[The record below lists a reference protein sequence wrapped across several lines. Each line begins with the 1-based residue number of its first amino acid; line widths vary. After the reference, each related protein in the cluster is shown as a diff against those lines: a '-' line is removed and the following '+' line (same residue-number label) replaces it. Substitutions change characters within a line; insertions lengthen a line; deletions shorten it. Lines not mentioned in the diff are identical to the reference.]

1 MTVPPFPKPR
11 FAFNYDV
18 EAEIIR
24 LRAHKKTRAIPKKR
38 ADGLLIATWNIANFG
53 VQDRRDTDH
62 RLIAEILSWFDLI
75 ALQEVTDNF
84 GPLFDVRHLLG
95 DRYRVVFSDV
105 AGNNERMTF
114 LYDARKLT
122 LLEEV
127 GEIAIPPSS
136 LKSVK
141 MEGVDL
147 RFEGFDRNPYL
158 ATFEIGR
165 VSFLL
170 INVHLYFGGTDA
182 PSIHRRVLETLAVAQ
197 YAARRRK
204 SKHAFTREVV
214 ALGDFNMPKRE
225 PGDAVYRALTSRG
238 LEVPDHGS
246 GLGSNLQSDKHYDQV
261 AFFPGETK
269 NCFSGR
275 MGVFDFDGAVFP
287 GLWEARSQKDFN
299 TYLRYYLSD
308 HRPLWME
315 LNIP

>member
-1 MTVPPFPKPR
+1 MPSFPKPR
-11 FAFNYDV
+11 FAFDYDA
-18 EAEIIR
+18 EAETAR
-24 LRAHKKTRAIPKKR
+24 LRAHKVTRGIPAKR
-38 ADGLLIATWNIANFG
+38 ADGLLVATWNIANFG
-53 VQDRRDTDH
+53 AQERRDQDH
-62 RLIAEILSWFDLI
+62 RLIAEILGWFDLI
-75 ALQEVTDNF
+75 AIQEVRENF
-84 GPLFDVRHLLG
+84 APLFDVKHLLG

-105 AGNNERMTF
+105 AGNNERMAF

-141 MEGVDL
+141 VKGVDL

-158 ATFEIGR
+158 ATFAIGR

-182 PSIHRRVLETLAVAQ
+182 PSMGRRVLETLAVAQ

-204 SKHAFTREVV
+204 SKHAFTREVI

-225 PGDAVYRALTSRG
+225 ARDPVYRALTSRG

-275 MGVFDFDGAVFP
+275 MGVFDFDGVVFP
-287 GLWEARSQKDFN
+287 ELWERNGQKAFN
-299 TYLRYYLSD
+299 AYLRYHLSD

-315 LNIP
+315 LNIPQ